1 MGFLSAPVKAG
12 PLQLYGMLAY
22 RGLRTNRHTYVRN
35 EGGEWLLFDN
45 INDPF
50 QMNNLIQDKTARGI
64 KSDLDQLL
72 RTKMKKLNDDFES
85 SDQIIAKHQLQ
96 QHVAKTGLG
105 AQNPG
110 LTHGQRTTKP
120 DQSKRPSN

>member
-1 MGFLSAPVKAG
+1 MVIRGRCLMASSAPLKAG
-12 PLQLYGMLAY
+12 PSSCTEELS
-22 RGLRTNRHTYVRN
+22 RLRTNRHTYVRN

-50 QMNNLIQDKTARGI
+50 QMNNLIQDNSKRNQI
-64 KSDLDQLL
+64 RFRPLL
-72 RTKMKKLNDDFES
+72 RTKMKNDDFES
-85 SDQIIAKHQLQ
+85 SDQIMQNISSNN
-96 QHVAKTGLG
+96 VARPAWG
-105 AQNPG
+105 QNL